1 MMGSL
6 AKKMGAVGA
15 APYVSPATQIDK
27 KGTPCTYSLPAQYR
41 KPNRYALGDQVLALQ
56 GGRALLLDL
65 LINAKPA
72 GIDRASTLQWL
83 ANISDTVGELRA
95 RGIAIETRKGLPAH
109 YELISDVRRIGGAP

>member
-1 MMGSL
+1 MTNETPSN
-6 AKKMGAVGA
+6 KGA
-15 APYVSPATQIDK
+15 APMTPYVSPATQIHK

-41 KPNRYALGDQVLALQ
+41 KPNRYTLGDKILALK

-83 ANISDTVGELRA
+83 ANISDTVGALRA

-109 YELISDVRRIGGAP
+109 YELISDVRRIGAAP